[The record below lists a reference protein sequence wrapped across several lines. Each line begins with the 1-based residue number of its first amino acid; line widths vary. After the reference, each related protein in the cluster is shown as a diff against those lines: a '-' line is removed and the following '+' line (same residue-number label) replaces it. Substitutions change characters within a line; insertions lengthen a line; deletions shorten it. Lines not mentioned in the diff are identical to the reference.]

1 MERLT
6 HKTDMG
12 WDAWEEILYSVSYDP
27 EGVYN
32 ILDLANEYGI
42 EGQEDC
48 AEILKSISVRLKA
61 YEDTGLEPCEIPVL
75 LDRLKHASE
84 QWNIWCD
91 AYQKDVP
98 VWIPV
103 AERIPAENEYR
114 VVCAAHSGKPF
125 LRRFEVAY
133 ITDTV
138 GYQFGYYDGY
148 KWIDK
153 SNKEIP
159 NVVAWK
165 NHEPFNPQN

>member
-6 HKTDMG
+6 DWINEEKTEVSIRHDRFR
-12 WDAWEEILYSVSYDP
+12 DAMIR
-27 EGVYN
+27 
-32 ILDLANEYGI
+32 LA
-42 EGQEDC
+42 
-48 AEILKSISVRLKA
+48 A

-75 LDRLKHASE
+75 LDRLKRASE
-84 QWNIWCD
+84 QWDIWCD

-165 NHEPFNPQN
+165 NHEPFNLKRYLNGTALASS

>member
-1 MERLT
+1 LERLT
-6 HKTDMG
+6 MTSDKGGVAFTFNLDITCEKT
-12 WDAWEEILYSVSYDP
+12 EI
-27 EGVYN
+27 
-32 ILDLANEYGI
+32 
-42 EGQEDC
+42 QK
-48 AEILKSISVRLKA
+48 ILKLAQRLKA
-61 YEDTGLEPCEIPVL
+61 YEDTGLEPEEIPVL
-75 LDRLKHASE
+75 LDRLKRASE

-103 AERIPAENEYR
+103 VERMPTENEYR

-133 ITDTV
+133 ITDTTD
-138 GYQFGYYDGY
+138 YHFGYYDGY

-159 NVVAWK
+159 NVAAWK
-165 NHEPFNPQN
+165 IHEPFNPQN

>member
-6 HKTDMG
+6 DWINEEKTEVSIRHDRFR
-12 WDAWEEILYSVSYDP
+12 DAMIR
-27 EGVYN
+27 
-32 ILDLANEYGI
+32 LA
-42 EGQEDC
+42 
-48 AEILKSISVRLKA
+48 A

-75 LDRLKHASE
+75 LDRLKRASE
-84 QWNIWCD
+84 QWDIWCD

-153 SNKEIP
+153 SYKEIP

-165 NHEPFNPQN
+165 KP

>member
-6 HKTDMG
+6 DWINEEKTEVSIRHDRFR
-12 WDAWEEILYSVSYDP
+12 DAMIR
-27 EGVYN
+27 
-32 ILDLANEYGI
+32 LA
-42 EGQEDC
+42 
-48 AEILKSISVRLKA
+48 A

-75 LDRLKHASE
+75 LDRLKRASE
-84 QWNIWCD
+84 QWDIWCD

-148 KWIDK
+148 KWIRATK
-153 SNKEIP
+153 R
-159 NVVAWK
+159 
-165 NHEPFNPQN
+165 FQTL

>member
-1 MERLT
+1 MIRL
-6 HKTDMG
+6 
-12 WDAWEEILYSVSYDP
+12 A
-27 EGVYN
+27 
-32 ILDLANEYGI
+32 
-42 EGQEDC
+42 
-48 AEILKSISVRLKA
+48 A
-61 YEDTGLEPCEIPVL
+61 YEDTGLEPCENPVL
-75 LDRLKHASE
+75 LDRLKRASE
-84 QWNIWCD
+84 QWDIWCD

-98 VWIPV
+98 VWIPL

-153 SNKEIP
+153 SYKEIP

-165 NHEPFNPQN
+165 NHEPFNLQN

>member
-6 HKTDMG
+6 KVDDQG
-12 WDAWEEILYSVSYDP
+12 RL
-27 EGVYN
+27 
-32 ILDLANEYGI
+32 LAYLVNDTGLPTIVMKGAPYRKLI
-42 EGQEDC
+42 E
-48 AEILKSISVRLKA
+48 RLKA

-84 QWNIWCD
+84 QWDIWCD

-133 ITDTV
+133 VTDTV

>member
-6 HKTDMG
+6 KVDGHG
-12 WDAWEEILYSVSYDP
+12 RL
-27 EGVYN
+27 
-32 ILDLANEYGI
+32 LAY
-42 EGQEDC
+42 
-48 AEILKSISVRLKA
+48 SIS
-61 YEDTGLEPCEIPVL
+61 DTGLPTLITSGNPYRKLIEKLKSYEDAGLEPEEIPVL
-75 LDRLKHASE
+75 LDRLERATE

-91 AYQKDVP
+91 AYQKDVSCWTP
-98 VWIPV
+98 VE
-103 AERIPAENEYR
+103 ERMPTENEYR

-133 ITDTV
+133 IMDTTE
-138 GYQFGYYDGY
+138 YQFGYYDGY

-165 NHEPFNPQN
+165 IHEPFNPQN

>member
-6 HKTDMG
+6 KVDDQG
-12 WDAWEEILYSVSYDP
+12 RL
-27 EGVYN
+27 
-32 ILDLANEYGI
+32 LAYLVNDTGLPTIVMKGTPYRKLI
-42 EGQEDC
+42 E
-48 AEILKSISVRLKA
+48 RLKA
-61 YEDTGLEPCEIPVL
+61 YEDSGLEPCEIPVL

-84 QWNIWCD
+84 QWDIWCD

-133 ITDTV
+133 VTDTV

-165 NHEPFNPQN
+165 NHEPFNPRTEIKEEVE

>member
-1 MERLT
+1 MDRLT
-6 HKTDMG
+6 IPD
-12 WDAWEEILYSVSYDP
+12 EP
-27 EGVYN
+27 
-32 ILDLANEYGI
+32 I
-42 EGQEDC
+42 EGGMRR
-48 AEILKSISVRLKA
+48 SVVDARAAKERAMTIYWRLKA

-75 LDRLKHASE
+75 LDRLKHVSE
-84 QWNIWCD
+84 QWDIWCD

-133 ITDTV
+133 VTDTV

>member
-1 MERLT
+1 MDRLT
-6 HKTDMG
+6 IPD
-12 WDAWEEILYSVSYDP
+12 EP
-27 EGVYN
+27 
-32 ILDLANEYGI
+32 I
-42 EGQEDC
+42 EGGMRR
-48 AEILKSISVRLKA
+48 SVVDARAVKERAMTIYWRLKA

-84 QWNIWCD
+84 QWDIWCD

-133 ITDTV
+133 VTDTV

>member
-6 HKTDMG
+6 IPD
-12 WDAWEEILYSVSYDP
+12 EP
-27 EGVYN
+27 
-32 ILDLANEYGI
+32 I
-42 EGQEDC
+42 EGGMRR
-48 AEILKSISVRLKA
+48 SVVDARAVKERAMTIYWRLKA

-84 QWNIWCD
+84 QWDIWCD

-133 ITDTV
+133 VTDTV